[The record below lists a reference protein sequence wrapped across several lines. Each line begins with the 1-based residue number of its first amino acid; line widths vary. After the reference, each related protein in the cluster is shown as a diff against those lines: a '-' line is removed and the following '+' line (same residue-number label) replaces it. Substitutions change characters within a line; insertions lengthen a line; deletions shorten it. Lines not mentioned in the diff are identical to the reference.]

1 MTRVW
6 NAGWKWAAVALLAAS
21 IAAEGQAKPDQGA
34 QNPPGGGSVSGTPGQ
49 GDNAQAK
56 PETHITP
63 RQAKDLFRSVD
74 TILHFASD
82 DSKLPIKHEVK
93 RRLTTRDAVEKYL
106 TEKMKDD
113 KDAKRMERS
122 EIVLKKVGL
131 LDRDFQLQ
139 PFLVSLLREQ
149 IAGYYD
155 AKTKTVN
162 LLDWIEPESQKPV
175 LAHELTHALQDQHL
189 DLDKWENQTDEDL
202 SHNEKEDNQHLETD
216 EVDSSREAVL
226 EGQAMAV
233 FVDWG
238 LRPTGKTIVDAPD
251 LVETLKNNMNDNSDS
266 PVLARAPLLLQESL
280 IFPYREG
287 LGFEQTVL
295 KDQGATGAFVGV
307 LDRPPATSFE
317 IMNPKAWEQQVKVPL
332 LRMPDVHPLLDADW
346 DPYDIGAMGALD
358 VRIVTELFAG
368 DKAAAVLTPEWNGGM
383 YYAVQNKKLKAAGK
397 GDSTAS
403 VALVYL
409 SQWKSEAA
417 AKTFASIYADEL
429 GKKYSGVKPDPNEQA
444 ADGEKIYTT
453 SEGPALIFVSGKQVF
468 TSESFDLT
476 TARKLAFMMMGAQKG
491 QANQVEARLGRAPAG
506 PAASIPAQD
515 LTGSLVRFLGSCG
528 MMKVVLPR

>member
-1 MTRVW
+1 MRREWKSGVSW
-6 NAGWKWAAVALLAAS
+6 AGVMVLAACT
-21 IAAEGQAKPDQGA
+21 ALGQATKPEQGA
-34 QNPPGGGSVSGTPGQ
+34 GQNPPGGGAVPGTPGQ
-49 GDNAQAK
+49 GQDAKAK
-56 PETHITP
+56 PDTHITP
-63 RQAKDLFRSVD
+63 KQAKELFRSVD
-74 TILHFASD
+74 DILHFASS
-82 DSKLPIKHEVK
+82 DSKLPIRHEVK

-122 EIVLKKVGL
+122 EIVLKKFGL

-139 PFLVSLLREQ
+139 PFLLTLLREQ

-162 LLDWIEPESQKPV
+162 LLDWIEPDAQKPV

-189 DLDKWENQTDEDL
+189 DLDSWESQSDEDL
-202 SHNEKEDNQHLETD
+202 SHNEKEDNEHLAKD
-216 EVDSSREAVL
+216 EVDSAREAVL

-233 FVDWG
+233 FVDYS
-238 LRPTGKTIVDAPD
+238 LKPTGRTIVDAPD
-251 LVETLKNNMNDNSDS
+251 MVETLKDNMNDNADS
-266 PVLARAPLLLQESL
+266 PVMARAPLLLQESL

-287 LGFEQTVL
+287 LGFEQTLL
-295 KDQGATGAFVGV
+295 KDEGAAGAFLGA

-317 IMNPKAWEQQVKVPL
+317 ILNPKAYEKAMKVPL
-332 LRMPDVHPLLDADW
+332 LRMPDVHGLLDADW
-346 DPYDIGAMGALD
+346 DPYDIGVMGELD

-383 YYAVQNKKLKAAGK
+383 YYAVQNKKLKAAGQ
-397 GDSTAS
+397 GGSTAS

-429 GKKYSGVKPDPNEQA
+429 GKKYSGVTPDADDQA
-444 ADGEKIYTT
+444 GEGEKVFKT
-453 SEGPALIFVSGKQVF
+453 SEGPALIVVNGKQVF

-476 TARKLAFMMMGAQKG
+476 TARKLGFMLMGAQGDKDT
-491 QANQVEARLGRAPAG
+491 QVEARLGPGRAAG
-506 PAASIPAQD
+506 SVPMQD
-515 LTGSLVRFLGSCG
+515 LTGSLVRFMGSCG
-528 MMKVVLPR
+528 MMKAALPR